1 MRQDKRRVACLS
13 DNEGQR
19 KRGCPDQKRVP
30 KTGTEGE
37 RKRERERTIKTQKER
52 EREDSERERESQTL
66 KLLI

>member
-37 RKRERERTIKTQKER
+37 KKLERERERELENNKDTERETEREREREKER
-52 EREDSERERESQTL
+52 ER
-66 KLLI
+66 